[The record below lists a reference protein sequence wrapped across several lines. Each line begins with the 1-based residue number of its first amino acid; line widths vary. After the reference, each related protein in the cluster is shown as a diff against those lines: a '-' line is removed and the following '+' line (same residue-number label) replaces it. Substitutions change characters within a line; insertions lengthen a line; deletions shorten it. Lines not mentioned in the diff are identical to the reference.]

1 MSIVTNSKICS
12 ATVQNAALRTMRP
25 YKFTLG
31 VTYNTTRPQL
41 ETLMK
46 DLTAMLDASP
56 YTNKGTNLVQL
67 TGFGDSSINILVS
80 AYLTTNA
87 YTRFLE
93 MQNELNLNIMDIMQ
107 ADGVDFAFPS
117 TSIYIEKSGS

>member
-1 MSIVTNSKICS
+1 M
-12 ATVQNAALRTMRP
+12 
-25 YKFTLG
+25 
-31 VTYNTTRPQL
+31 
-41 ETLMK
+41 
-46 DLTAMLDASP
+46 
-56 YTNKGTNLVQL
+56 
-67 TGFGDSSINILVS
+67 S